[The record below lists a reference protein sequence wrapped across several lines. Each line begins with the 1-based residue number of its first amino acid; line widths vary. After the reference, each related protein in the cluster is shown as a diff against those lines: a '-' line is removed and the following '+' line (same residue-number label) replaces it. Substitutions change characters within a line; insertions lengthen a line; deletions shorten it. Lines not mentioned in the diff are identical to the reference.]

1 MKILIT
7 GSNGQLGSEFRSL
20 ENKYRDY
27 QFTFTDIEEL
37 DLTDFKAVHL
47 FLKENKFD
55 YCVNCAGYTAVDK
68 AEDEPDKAFLLNAI
82 AVENLAKECAVNKI
96 RLIHISTDYVF
107 DGNSTRPYREDDPLS
122 PESVYGFSKLKGEEA
137 VLKYSSNAII
147 IRTAWLCSR
156 YGKNFVK
163 TILNLGSEK
172 NELSVVDDQIGSP
185 TFTHDLAFAILQI
198 TSSLK
203 NRNTNEI
210 YHYSSEGIISWFIFA
225 KAIIEIAGL
234 TCEIKP
240 VNTNEYPT
248 KAKRPVYSVLDKGK
262 IENDFGLEIQDWK
275 SSLSK
280 LIQDLKKL

>member
-7 GSNGQLGSEFRSL
+7 GSNGQLGSEFRSV
-20 ENKYRDY
+20 ENKYRNY

-47 FLKENKFD
+47 FFEENTFD

-68 AEDEPDKAFLLNAI
+68 AEDEPNKVFLLNADAI
-82 AVENLAKECAVNKI
+82 ENLAKECTRNKV

-107 DGNSTRPYREDDPLS
+107 DGNATRPYQEDDPVS
-122 PESVYGFSKLKGEEA
+122 PESVYGLSKLKGEEA

-156 YGKNFVK
+156 FGKNFVK
-163 TILNLGSEK
+163 TILRLGSEK
-172 NELSVVDDQIGSP
+172 NELNVVDDQLGSP
-185 TFTHDLAFAILQI
+185 TFTHDLANAILKI
-198 TSSLK
+198 TNSFE
-203 NRNTNEI
+203 NRNTNGI
-210 YHYSSEGIISWFIFA
+210 YHYSSEGTISWFIFA

-234 TCEIKP
+234 KCEIKP
-240 VNTNEYPT
+240 VNTSEYPT
-248 KAKRPVYSVLDKGK
+248 KAKRPIYSVLDKGK
-262 IENDFGLEIQDWK
+262 IKNAFGLIIPDWK

-280 LIQDLKKL
+280 LIQDLKK

>member
-20 ENKYRDY
+20 ENIYRDY

-37 DLTDFKAVHL
+37 DLTDFKAVHS
-47 FLKENKFD
+47 FFEENTFD

-82 AVENLAKECAVNKI
+82 AIKNLAKECAGNKV

-107 DGNSTRPYREDDPLS
+107 DGNATRPYKEDNPVS
-122 PESVYGFSKLKGEEA
+122 PESVYGLSKLKGEEA

-147 IRTAWLCSR
+147 ITTAWLCSR
-156 YGKNFVK
+156 FGKNFVK
-163 TILNLGSEK
+163 TILKLGSEK
-172 NELSVVDDQIGSP
+172 NELNVVDDQIGSP
-185 TFTHDLAFAILQI
+185 TFSNDLARAVLEI
-198 TSSLK
+198 TSSIE

-210 YHYSSEGIISWFIFA
+210 YHYSSEGTISWFIFA
-225 KAIIEIAGL
+225 KAIIEMAGL

-240 VNTNEYPT
+240 VNTNKYPT

-262 IENDFGLEIQDWK
+262 IKNDFGLKIPDWK

-280 LIQDLKKL
+280 LIQDLKK

>member
-37 DLTDFKAVHL
+37 DLTDFKAVHS
-47 FLKENKFD
+47 FFDKNTFD

-68 AEDEPDKAFLLNAI
+68 AEDEPDKAFLLNEYAI
-82 AVENLAKECAVNKI
+82 ENLAKECAVNKV

-107 DGNSTRPYREDDPLS
+107 DGNATRPYMEDDPVS
-122 PESVYGFSKLKGEEA
+122 PESVYGLSKLKGEEA
-137 VLKYSSNAII
+137 VLKYSSDAII

-156 YGKNFVK
+156 FGKNFVK
-163 TILNLGSEK
+163 TILRLGSEK
-172 NELSVVDDQIGSP
+172 NELNVVDDQIGSP
-185 TFTHDLAFAILQI
+185 TFTQDLANAILEI
-198 TSSLK
+198 TNSFE

-210 YHYSSEGIISWFIFA
+210 YHYSCEGTISWFIFA

-262 IENDFGLEIQDWK
+262 IKNAFGLIIPDWK
-275 SSLSK
+275 SSLLK
-280 LIQDLKKL
+280 LIQDLKK

>member
-20 ENKYRDY
+20 ATKYPNY

-37 DLTDFKAVHL
+37 DLTDFKAVHS
-47 FLKENKFD
+47 FFKEKTFD

-82 AVENLAKECAVNKI
+82 AIENLAKECARNKV

-107 DGNSTRPYREDDPLS
+107 DGNATRPYKEDDPVS
-122 PESVYGFSKLKGEEA
+122 PESVYGLSKLKGEES
-137 VLKYSSNAII
+137 VLKYSSDAII

-156 YGKNFVK
+156 FGKNFVK
-163 TILNLGSEK
+163 TILRLGSEK
-172 NELSVVDDQIGSP
+172 NEMSVVDDQIGSP
-185 TFTHDLAFAILQI
+185 TFTRDFANAILEI
-198 TSSLK
+198 TSSIE

-210 YHYSSEGIISWFIFA
+210 YHYSSEGTISWFIFA
-225 KAIIEIAGL
+225 KVIIEMAGL
-234 TCEIKP
+234 KCEIKP
-240 VNTNEYPT
+240 VNTSEYPT

-262 IENDFGLEIQDWK
+262 IKNAFRLEIPDWK
-275 SSLSK
+275 SSLSN
-280 LIQDLKKL
+280 LISDLND

>member
-20 ENKYRDY
+20 ENKYRDC

-37 DLTDFKAVHL
+37 DLTDFNAVHS
-47 FLKENKFD
+47 FFEENTFD

-68 AEDEPDKAFLLNAI
+68 AEDEPDKAFLLNEYAI
-82 AVENLAKECAVNKI
+82 ENLAKECAVNKV

-107 DGNSTRPYREDDPLS
+107 DGNATRPYMEDDPVS
-122 PESVYGFSKLKGEEA
+122 PESVYGLSKLKGEEA
-137 VLKYSSNAII
+137 VLKYSSDAII

-156 YGKNFVK
+156 FGKNFVK
-163 TILNLGSEK
+163 TILRLGSEK
-172 NELSVVDDQIGSP
+172 NELNVVDDQIGSP
-185 TFTHDLAFAILQI
+185 TFTQDLANAILEI
-198 TSSLK
+198 TNSFE

-240 VNTNEYPT
+240 VNTSEYPT

-262 IENDFGLEIQDWK
+262 IKNAFGLIIPEWK

-280 LIQDLKKL
+280 LIQDLKK

>member
-7 GSNGQLGSEFRSL
+7 GSNGQLGSEFRSV

-37 DLTDFKAVHL
+37 DLTDFKAVHT
-47 FLKENKFD
+47 FFEENTFD

-68 AEDEPDKAFLLNAI
+68 AEDEPDKAFLLNEYAI
-82 AVENLAKECAVNKI
+82 ENLAKECTVNEV

-107 DGNSTRPYREDDPLS
+107 NGNATRPYKEDDPIS
-122 PESVYGFSKLKGEEA
+122 PESVYGLSKLKGEEA
-137 VLKYSSNAII
+137 VLKYSSDAII
-147 IRTAWLCSR
+147 VRTAWLCSR

-163 TILNLGSEK
+163 TILRLGSEK
-172 NELSVVDDQIGSP
+172 NKLNVVDDQIGSP
-185 TFTHDLAFAILQI
+185 TFTEDLALAILEI
-198 TSSLK
+198 TSSLE
-203 NRNTNEI
+203 NCNTNEI
-210 YHYSSEGIISWFIFA
+210 YHYSNEGTISWFIFA

-234 TCEIKP
+234 KCEIKP
-240 VNTNEYPT
+240 VNTSEYPT

-262 IENDFGLEIQDWK
+262 IKNVFGFKIPDWK

-280 LIQDLKKL
+280 LIQDLKK

>member
-20 ENKYRDY
+20 ENIYRDY

-37 DLTDFKAVHL
+37 DLTDFKAVHS
-47 FLKENKFD
+47 FFEENTFD

-82 AVENLAKECAVNKI
+82 AIKNLAKECAGNKV

-107 DGNSTRPYREDDPLS
+107 DGNATRPYKEDNPVS
-122 PESVYGFSKLKGEEA
+122 PESVYGLSKLKGEEA

-156 YGKNFVK
+156 FGKNFVK
-163 TILNLGSEK
+163 TILKLGSEK
-172 NELSVVDDQIGSP
+172 NELNVVDDQIGSP
-185 TFTHDLAFAILQI
+185 TFSNDLARAVLEI
-198 TSSLK
+198 TSSIE

-210 YHYSSEGIISWFIFA
+210 YHYSSEGTISWFIFA
-225 KAIIEIAGL
+225 KAIIEMAGL

-240 VNTNEYPT
+240 VNTNKYPT

-262 IENDFGLEIQDWK
+262 IKNDFGLKIPDWR

-280 LIQDLKKL
+280 LIQDLKK

>member
-20 ENKYRDY
+20 ESKYRDC

-37 DLTDFKAVHL
+37 DLTDFNAVHL
-47 FLKENKFD
+47 FFRENTFD

-68 AEDEPDKAFLLNAI
+68 AEEEPDKAFLLNAYAI
-82 AVENLAKECAVNKI
+82 GNLAKECTENNV
-96 RLIHISTDYVF
+96 RLLHISTDYVF
-107 DGNSTRPYREDDPLS
+107 NGNATRPYKEDDPVS
-122 PESVYGFSKLKGEEA
+122 PESVYGLSKLKGEEA
-137 VLKYSSNAII
+137 VLKYSSDAII

-156 YGKNFVK
+156 FGKNFVK
-163 TILNLGSEK
+163 TILRLGSEK
-172 NELSVVDDQIGSP
+172 NELNVVDDQLGSP
-185 TFTHDLAFAILQI
+185 TFTQDLANTILEI
-198 TSSLK
+198 TSSLE

-210 YHYSSEGIISWFIFA
+210 YHYSSEGNISWFIFA

-234 TCEIKP
+234 KCEIKP
-240 VNTNEYPT
+240 VNTSEYPT

-262 IENDFGLEIQDWK
+262 IKNTFGFKIPDWK

-280 LIQDLKKL
+280 LIQDLKK